1 MRAVFISCRCRRKV
15 NIRLC
20 GRSSILGNATVFLI
34 MKTSQALGRFER
46 QFAYC
51 SRRAGRGGAGS
62 RCARAALL
70 DENKRLAIVCT
81 LPWQPFAPFLSVF
94 CVLIGVVLAENAFVS
109 PID

>member
-1 MRAVFISCRCRRKV
+1 VVVRPFLECCD
-15 NIRLC
+15 
-20 GRSSILGNATVFLI
+20 ATVSFI
-34 MKTSQALGRFER
+34 VKTSEALGRFER

-70 DENKRLAIVCT
+70 DENKRLAIELVCT
-81 LPWQPFAPFLSVF
+81 LPWQLFAPFLSVF
-94 CVLIGVVLAENAFVS
+94 CVLIGMVFAENAFVS